1 MENSTR
7 EEPAD
12 GRYLVR
18 SVARAAEVL
27 DVLATSGPGVG
38 LSVTEVAAAAGM
50 SKSAAFATLYTLGQ
64 YGLAADDGEGMNRR
78 YRLGMGLVRLGS
90 TARRQIALQDVAR
103 PYLIALTK
111 ETRLTSR
118 LAVPEG
124 DAAVVIDQESLG
136 AAHRFEL
143 QMGMRELPHCSG
155 LGKAILSQ
163 VDDAEVIEILARSGM
178 PRRTPHTITSAR
190 EMLLHLAQI
199 RELGYAI
206 DDEED
211 AEGIFCIGSA
221 VLDADGA
228 CVAAISITGLKL
240 EQTTEDLSTLGDRVH
255 DCAKK
260 ISGALGYRTP
270 PATDAP

>member
-1 MENSTR
+1 MENSAR
-7 EEPAD
+7 GD
-12 GRYLVR
+12 DRYLVR

-27 DVLATSGPGVG
+27 DVLASAGPGAG
-38 LSVTEVAAAAGM
+38 LSVTEVAAAAKM

-103 PYLIALTK
+103 PFLTDLTR

-124 DAAVVIDQESLG
+124 DAAVVIDQESDG
-136 AAHRFEL
+136 VPHRFEL
-143 QMGMRELPHCSG
+143 QMGMRELPHCTG
-155 LGKAILSQ
+155 LGKAILAQ
-163 VDDAEVIEILARSGM
+163 VDDDEVIEILARTGM

-190 EMLLHLAQI
+190 EMLTHLATV
-199 RELGYAI
+199 REQGYAI

-221 VLDADGA
+221 IRDADDA
-228 CVAAISITGLKL
+228 CVAAVSITGLKL
-240 EQTTEDLSTLGDRVH
+240 EQTTAQLSTLGEQVRR
-255 DCAKK
+255 CAER
-260 ISGALGYRTP
+260 ISAALGHRA
-270 PATDAP
+270 PAAPAPK